1 MENLNRIK
9 AVLAETG
16 CTGKWLAEQ
25 LGKDQLQFRNG
36 VLMAHP
42 TNPVEQ
48 TCGTNLKTIDKRYMK
63 SLKAVP
69 LAS

>member
-36 VLMAHP
+36 VLI
-42 TNPVEQ
+42 Q
-48 TCGTNLKTIDKRYMK
+48 LNLIYKHFRRLQPYWK
-63 SLKAVP
+63 
-69 LAS
+69 

>member
-1 MENLNRIK
+1 MWIMKKSAQDKEVEKL
-9 AVLAETG
+9 
-16 CTGKWLAEQ
+16 
-25 LGKDQLQFRNG
+25 
-36 VLMAHP
+36 AHP